1 MRKNFCFK
9 SLVFIVLA
17 LTGLMVFVR
26 CEKSGGGDDGTV
38 DVSEVLFSLPTQIE
52 AEPAGLVKFRVLQE
66 KAPLQTD
73 EFLFGTLVC
82 KIESVSAKEF
92 NVRLPLN
99 LTNGKYEVLIRR
111 GQKKKS
117 FGETNLTIK
126 SASGFTPDKGT
137 TVWGRILCDGSGVPG
152 VVVTDGVMVTKT
164 NDEGIYQ
171 LKSAKKWGYVSIS
184 VPSGYEVPS
193 QGVLPMFY
201 SLLTEKATVVEQ
213 KNFSLVKVEG
223 QDKYKMFFFGD
234 MHLANRTGDLSQFR
248 VFTRDLTKYMNA
260 HSGEKMYAMTLGDM
274 TWDIY
279 WYDNHFSF
287 KEYLEEINQDIKGLQ
302 IFHTMGNH
310 DNDYKAFRP
319 DADLKAASE
328 YVRNVAPTYYSFNI
342 GKIHYVV
349 LDDIDCSNY
358 DGTESRKYS
367 RNLTTGLLE
376 WLASDLRYV
385 DKSTPLILTTHAQ
398 IFSPEAGDD
407 YKVVTSNADRLFD
420 ILKGYKAHLVSG
432 HTHVIYNVNPEE
444 SGKHGATDFSEHNS
458 GAICASWWWSGNLTP
473 GVYVGTDGSPAG
485 YGIWDIDGT
494 DIKWKFKAT
503 AWDEDY
509 QFRTYDL
516 NQVYFTYEKDVPKM
530 PKDNVELT
538 DKGFGKY
545 VKAYP
550 KNSDNEVLINIWN
563 WNSKWT
569 LSVTDENGKELT
581 WERTSA
587 YDPLHIAA
595 LSAKRYNKT
604 GLKSRPNFT
613 TELWHHFFKVT
624 APDADIDLT
633 ITVTDEFGNVFTE
646 KMERPKAFKV
656 EDFKK

>member
-1 MRKNFCFK
+1 MYMKRYFYILI
-9 SLVFIVLA
+9 SLTLVLA
-17 LTGLMVFVR
+17 TVYS
-26 CEKSGGGDDGTV
+26 CNEKADDAKDF
-38 DVSEVLFSLPTQIE
+38 DVQFNVPESVTLEENYTDMTFKVLFKKSPAKSDVLVLTD
-52 AEPAGLVKFRVLQE
+52 PAGTTHDCAITV
-66 KAPLQTD
+66 
-73 EFLFGTLVC
+73 
-82 KIESVSAKEF
+82 VSDDSFTVSLYKGIYSGNYA
-92 NVRLPLN
+92 VS
-99 LTNGKYEVLIRR
+99 IRR
-111 GQKKKS
+111 GDAVKKIGTMAISIKTAGLEPENGTTIYGIIACEGKGLKDVVVS
-117 FGETNLTIK
+117 DGVEVVLTNSDGVYQIK
-126 SASGFTPDKGT
+126 SEK
-137 TVWGRILCDGSGVPG
+137 R
-152 VVVTDGVMVTKT
+152 
-164 NDEGIYQ
+164 Y
-171 LKSAKKWGYVSIS
+171 GYVFISI
-184 VPSGYEVPS
+184 PSGYEVPS
-193 QGVLPMFY
+193 KGVLPQFY
-201 SLLTEKATVVEQ
+201 AYLSDKASQPER
-213 KNFSLVKVEG
+213 KDFSLVKAGV
-223 QDKYKMFFFGD
+223 QTKYKMFFFGD

-279 WYDNHFSF
+279 WYVNDFSF

-310 DNDYKAFRP
+310 DNDYKAFSP
-319 DADLKAASE
+319 DADFKAASE

-342 GKIHYVV
+342 GKVHYVV

-358 DGTESRKYS
+358 DGTKSRKYS

-420 ILKGYKAHLVSG
+420 ILKGYKVHLVSG

-530 PKDNVELT
+530 PTDNVELT

-545 VKAYP
+545 VNAYP
-550 KNSDNEVLINIWN
+550 KNSNNEVLINIWN

-569 LSVTDENGKELT
+569 LTVTDEKGKDLNWT
-581 WERTSA
+581 RTSA

-595 LSAKRYNKT
+595 LSAKRFNES
-604 GLKSRPNFT
+604 GLKEAPNFT
-613 TELWHHFFKVT
+613 TGLWHHFFKVT
-624 APDADIDLT
+624 APDADTDLT
-633 ITVTDEFGNVFTE
+633 ITVTDEFGNVYTE

>member
-279 WYDNHFSF
+279 WYDKHFSF

-367 RNLTTGLLE
+367 RNLTTGQLE

-473 GVYVGTDGSPAG
+473 GEIGRAHV
-485 YGIWDIDGT
+485 
-494 DIKWKFKAT
+494 
-503 AWDEDY
+503 
-509 QFRTYDL
+509 
-516 NQVYFTYEKDVPKM
+516 
-530 PKDNVELT
+530 
-538 DKGFGKY
+538 
-545 VKAYP
+545 
-550 KNSDNEVLINIWN
+550 
-563 WNSKWT
+563 
-569 LSVTDENGKELT
+569 
-581 WERTSA
+581 
-587 YDPLHIAA
+587 
-595 LSAKRYNKT
+595 
-604 GLKSRPNFT
+604 
-613 TELWHHFFKVT
+613 
-624 APDADIDLT
+624 
-633 ITVTDEFGNVFTE
+633 
-646 KMERPKAFKV
+646 
-656 EDFKK
+656 

>member
-152 VVVTDGVMVTKT
+152 VVVTDGVLVTKT

-213 KNFSLVKVEG
+213 KDFSLVKVEG

-279 WYDNHFSF
+279 WYDKHFSF

-310 DNDYKAFRP
+310 DNDYKVFSP
-319 DADLKAASE
+319 DADFKAASE

-342 GKIHYVV
+342 GKVHYVV

-358 DGTESRKYS
+358 DGTKSRKYS

-376 WLASDLRYV
+376 WLASDLQVCGQVHAV
-385 DKSTPLILTTHAQ
+385 DPHD
-398 IFSPEAGDD
+398 P
-407 YKVVTSNADRLFD
+407 R
-420 ILKGYKAHLVSG
+420 
-432 HTHVIYNVNPEE
+432 P
-444 SGKHGATDFSEHNS
+444 DFQS
-458 GAICASWWWSGNLTP
+458 
-473 GVYVGTDGSPAG
+473 
-485 YGIWDIDGT
+485 
-494 DIKWKFKAT
+494 
-503 AWDEDY
+503 
-509 QFRTYDL
+509 
-516 NQVYFTYEKDVPKM
+516 
-530 PKDNVELT
+530 
-538 DKGFGKY
+538 
-545 VKAYP
+545 
-550 KNSDNEVLINIWN
+550 
-563 WNSKWT
+563 
-569 LSVTDENGKELT
+569 
-581 WERTSA
+581 
-587 YDPLHIAA
+587 
-595 LSAKRYNKT
+595 
-604 GLKSRPNFT
+604 
-613 TELWHHFFKVT
+613 
-624 APDADIDLT
+624 
-633 ITVTDEFGNVFTE
+633 
-646 KMERPKAFKV
+646 
-656 EDFKK
+656 

>member
-193 QGVLPMFY
+193 KGVLPMFY

-279 WYDNHFSF
+279 WYVNDFSF
-287 KEYLEEINQDIKGLQ
+287 KEYLEEINQDIKSLQ

-319 DADLKAASE
+319 DADFKAASE

-342 GKIHYVV
+342 GDRKSVV
-349 LDDIDCSNY
+349 
-358 DGTESRKYS
+358 
-367 RNLTTGLLE
+367 
-376 WLASDLRYV
+376 
-385 DKSTPLILTTHAQ
+385 
-398 IFSPEAGDD
+398 
-407 YKVVTSNADRLFD
+407 
-420 ILKGYKAHLVSG
+420 
-432 HTHVIYNVNPEE
+432 
-444 SGKHGATDFSEHNS
+444 
-458 GAICASWWWSGNLTP
+458 
-473 GVYVGTDGSPAG
+473 
-485 YGIWDIDGT
+485 
-494 DIKWKFKAT
+494 
-503 AWDEDY
+503 
-509 QFRTYDL
+509 
-516 NQVYFTYEKDVPKM
+516 
-530 PKDNVELT
+530 
-538 DKGFGKY
+538 
-545 VKAYP
+545 
-550 KNSDNEVLINIWN
+550 
-563 WNSKWT
+563 
-569 LSVTDENGKELT
+569 
-581 WERTSA
+581 
-587 YDPLHIAA
+587 
-595 LSAKRYNKT
+595 
-604 GLKSRPNFT
+604 
-613 TELWHHFFKVT
+613 
-624 APDADIDLT
+624 
-633 ITVTDEFGNVFTE
+633 
-646 KMERPKAFKV
+646 
-656 EDFKK
+656 